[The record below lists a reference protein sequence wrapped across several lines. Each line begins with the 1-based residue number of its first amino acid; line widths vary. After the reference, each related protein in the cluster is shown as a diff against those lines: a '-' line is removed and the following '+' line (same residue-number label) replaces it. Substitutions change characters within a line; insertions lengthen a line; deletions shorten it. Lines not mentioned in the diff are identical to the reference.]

1 MGSVHQSGI
10 AGSVDL
16 PRSCAV
22 YSIVNW
28 MVVAFAD
35 VAGIQIMCMHVLPK
49 LLVDEKQRS
58 TAENKDLTDIV
69 L

>member
-28 MVVAFAD
+28 MVIFAD
-35 VAGIQIMCMHVLPK
+35 VAGIQIMYMYVLPK

-58 TAENKDLTDIV
+58 TAENKDLTGIV